1 MQVFLVVII
10 IYMAVYLRKSL
21 TLYAR
26 DKINQTSIEGMKK
39 LSTKYSFT
47 WNLDIKSLQ
56 PLALLRIKLN

>member
-1 MQVFLVVII
+1 MQVFLIII

-21 TLYAR
+21 TLCAR
-26 DKINQTSIEGMKK
+26 DKINQISIEGMKK
-39 LSTKYSFT
+39 LGTKYSFT

>member
-21 TLYAR
+21 ILYAR
-26 DKINQTSIEGMKK
+26 DKINQTSIEELG
-39 LSTKYSFT
+39 TKYSFT

-56 PLALLRIKLN
+56 PMALLRIKLN